1 MRRPSLRSV
10 ATPRD
15 RGRPTADLPPPD
27 ARTPPPAILAAALGL
42 IGAVPTGFLAVIAVA
57 LGGLTADAGFDP
69 WAYLLVIAPL
79 VQIWAAIW
87 LLARRGWLPMVI
99 AVVPV
104 AVLAGVV
111 VWTATRTEEAGN
123 PALPLLLLLAPVV
136 AAVLAATP
144 RVRRW
149 VAARPRRTG

>member
-1 MRRPSLRSV
+1 M
-10 ATPRD
+10 
-15 RGRPTADLPPPD
+15 
-27 ARTPPPAILAAALGL
+27 PPPAVLAAALG
-42 IGAVPTGFLAVIAVA
+42 IVGAIPTGFLAVIAVA
-57 LGGLTADAGFDP
+57 LGGLTSDAGPDP
-69 WAYLLVIAPL
+69 WTYLLVVAPL
-79 VQIWAAIW
+79 LQVGAAIW
-87 LLARRGWLPMVI
+87 LLARRGWLPTVL

-123 PALPLLLLLAPVV
+123 AGLPLLLLLAPVL

-149 VAARPRRTG
+149 VAGRPRRAR

>member
-1 MRRPSLRSV
+1 M
-10 ATPRD
+10 
-15 RGRPTADLPPPD
+15 
-27 ARTPPPAILAAALGL
+27 PPASVLAAAIGL
-42 IGAVPTGFLAVIAVA
+42 IGAFPTGFLAVIAVA
-57 LGGLTADAGFDP
+57 LGGLTADAGVDP
-69 WAYLLVIAPL
+69 WAYLLVVAPL

-87 LLARRGWLPMVI
+87 LLARRSWLPMVI

-111 VWTATRTEEAGN
+111 VWSAIGTEDAGN
-123 PALPLLLLLAPVV
+123 PALPLLLLLGPVI

-149 VAARPRRTG
+149 VTGRPRRTG

>member
-1 MRRPSLRSV
+1 MTTSAPS
-10 ATPRD
+10 A
-15 RGRPTADLPPPD
+15 PPD
-27 ARTPPPAILAAALGL
+27 ARTPPPAVLAAALGL

-69 WAYLLVIAPL
+69 WAYLLVLAPL

-99 AVVPV
+99 AVIPV
-104 AVLAGVV
+104 AILAGVV
-111 VWTATRTEEAGN
+111 VWTAVRTGDAGN
-123 PALPLLLLLAPVV
+123 PMLPLLLLLAPVI

-149 VAARPRRTG
+149 VAGRPRRSR